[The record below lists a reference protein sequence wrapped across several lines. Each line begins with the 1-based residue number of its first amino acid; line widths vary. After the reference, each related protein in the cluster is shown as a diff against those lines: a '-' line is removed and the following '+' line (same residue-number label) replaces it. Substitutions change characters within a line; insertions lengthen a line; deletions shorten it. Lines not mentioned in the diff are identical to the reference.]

1 MTNTEARDSRRSL
14 RLQEY
19 DYNQPGAYFITI
31 CTENRECLFGEIVD
45 GEMKI
50 NEIGDLVRTTWQQIV
65 TRYPYTATDAFSIMP
80 NHIHG
85 IIFINVGAIHESP
98 LQKSQIM
105 RRRNMLLPKIIGYFK
120 MNSAKKINALRA
132 TSGTPVWQRNYYEHV
147 IRNETDLEEI
157 REYIEN
163 NPAKWLED
171 KNHPANVV
179 GAVHEP
185 PLRNHS

>member
-1 MTNTEARDSRRSL
+1 MTNTEGREGRRSL
-14 RLQEY
+14 RLREY

-31 CTENRECLFGEIVD
+31 CTENRECLFGEIVG

-50 NEIGDLVRTTWQQIV
+50 NEIGDSVRTTWQHIG
-65 TRYPYTATDAFSIMP
+65 TRYLHTAIDAFVIMP

-98 LQKSQIM
+98 LQKSEIT

-120 MNSAKKINALRA
+120 MNSAKKITTLRA

-147 IRNETDLEEI
+147 IRNEIELEEI

-163 NPAKWLED
+163 NRAKWLED
-171 KNHPANVV
+171 ENHPANI
-179 GAVHEP
+179 E
-185 PLRNHS
+185 